1 MRYATDTE
9 AKYGPWG
16 GTHIVAYEDQVKK
29 LTPLQFQVTQHSA
42 TERPFQNE
50 YWDTFEEGI
59 YVDVVSGVPLFSSL
73 DKYDAGCGWPS
84 FTQPLDPTQVEEIQD
99 LSHGM
104 RRIEVRSRDA
114 NSHLGHVFNDGPK
127 ASGGLRYC
135 MNSASLRFIPKDDL
149 VREGYGSYRNLFKP

>member
-1 MRYATDTE
+1 ML
-9 AKYGPWG
+9 KILKQNMVPGG

-29 LTPLQFQVTQHSA
+29 LTPLQFQVTQQSA

-59 YVDVVSGVPLFSSL
+59 YVDVVSGVPLFSSH

-84 FTQPLDPTQVEEIQD
+84 FTQPLDPNQVQEIQD
-99 LSHGM
+99 FSHGM
-104 RRIEVRSRDA
+104 KRIEVRSREA

-135 MNSASLRFIPKDDL
+135 MNSASLRFIPKDEL
-149 VREGYGSYRNLFKP
+149 EREGYGQYRNLFKA